1 MLKKAGFVVFR
12 IPAFQKFFTFLFL
25 TLADI
30 KIVKMKKVFILVVSC
45 LCILTSCDQPK
56 EKKITNKYIEEPHSF
71 AQPNDAIITHL
82 DLNID
87 VNFETEV
94 ISGTATY
101 NIANN
106 GATKIILD
114 AKYLDID
121 EVKADGEKTT
131 FTLGD
136 MDEQLGQPLTIII
149 KETTKKIAI
158 TYKTTAKT
166 EALQWLNAQQTADKT
181 SPFLFTQGQAILT
194 RTWIPIQD
202 SPQIR
207 ITYNATVKVPLE
219 LMAVM
224 SAENLK
230 EKTTDGI
237 YNFKMAQPIPAYLIA
252 LAIGD
257 IEYKAI
263 SDRTGVYAEKSMID
277 KVHTEF
283 LDMEKMVLAAENLYG
298 AYDWEQFDIIVL
310 PPSFPFGGMENPRLT
325 FATPTVI
332 AGDKSLT
339 SLVAHELAHSWS
351 GNLVTNATWNDFWL
365 NEGFTVYFEIRIM
378 EALYGKERANML
390 ALIGRQDLDD
400 ELESL
405 IDTPN
410 DTKLKLD
417 LKGRNPDDGM
427 NSIAYDKGYLFLRT
441 LEEKVGRKKMDA
453 FLKSYFKKNAF
464 STTNTEDF
472 ITYLNTNLLEKNNI
486 TFNTEEWIYKP
497 GVPDN
502 AAIIQ
507 SNAFSSVEKNL
518 QTFIETNTV
527 DVITTN
533 EWTPQE
539 WVHFI
544 RNFPEDIEID
554 QIQQLDDTFNF
565 TESTNSYISMVWYEQ
580 SILND
585 YHGNGVDSKISEFL
599 NTVGRRWYVT
609 TLFKA
614 FKKAD
619 RIDDALT
626 IYKTA
631 RPNYHSVTANTIDAL
646 LLYNP

>member
-1 MLKKAGFVVFR
+1 M
-12 IPAFQKFFTFLFL
+12 
-25 TLADI
+25 
-30 KIVKMKKVFILVVSC
+30 
-45 LCILTSCDQPK
+45 TSK
-56 EKKITNKYIEEPHSF
+56 TYITETHSF
-71 AQPNDAIITHL
+71 AQPNDAVITHL
-82 DLNID
+82 DLDID
-87 VNFETEV
+87 VNFDTQV

-101 NIANN
+101 DIVNN
-106 GATKIILD
+106 GASQIILD
-114 AKYLDID
+114 SKFLDIK
-121 EVKADGEKTT
+121 EVTANGATT
-131 FTLGD
+131 KFQLGK
-136 MDEQLGQPLTIII
+136 MEETLGQPLTIDIQ
-149 KETTKKIAI
+149 EDTQKIAI
-158 TYKTTAKT
+158 TYNTTAQT
-166 EALQWLNAQQTADKT
+166 EALQWLTAQQTADKT
-181 SPFLFTQGQAILT
+181 NPFLFTQGQAILT

-207 ITYNATVKVPLE
+207 ITYNATVKVPSE

-224 SAENLK
+224 SAENPK
-230 EKTTDGI
+230 EKTADGI
-237 YNFKMAQPIPAYLIA
+237 YHFKMEQPIPAYLIA

-263 SDRTGVYAEKSMID
+263 SDRTGVYAEKSMLQ
-277 KVHTEF
+277 KVHVEF
-283 LDMEKMVLAAENLYG
+283 SDMEKMVVAAENLYG
-298 AYDWEQFDIIVL
+298 AYDWEQFDVIVL

-390 ALIGRQDLDD
+390 ALIGRQDLEDV
-400 ELESL
+400 LESMK
-405 IDTPN
+405 DNPN

-441 LEEKVGRKKMDA
+441 LEEKVGRGKMDT

-472 ITYLNTNLLEKNNI
+472 VTYLNANLLESNNVS
-486 TFNTEEWIYKP
+486 FNTEEWIYQP
-497 GVPDN
+497 GIPDN
-502 AAIIQ
+502 AAVIQ
-507 SNAFSSVEKNL
+507 SDAFSNVEKTL
-518 QTFIETNTV
+518 QTFIETDNI
-527 DVITTN
+527 DVAATRQ
-533 EWTPQE
+533 WTPQE
-539 WVHFI
+539 WVYFI
-544 RNFPEDIEID
+544 RNFPEDITIE
-554 QIQQLDDTFNF
+554 QMQELDNRFDF
-565 TESTNSYISMVWYEQ
+565 TVSTNSYINMVWYEQ
-580 SILND
+580 SILHG
-585 YHGNGVDSKISEFL
+585 YHGNNVDSKIAEFL

-614 FKKAD
+614 FKKVD
-619 RIDDALT
+619 RTEEAIA

-631 RPNYHSVTANTIDAL
+631 RPNYHSVTANTVDEL
-646 LLYNP
+646 LGVGLK

>member
-1 MLKKAGFVVFR
+1 MKKSIILFVS
-12 IPAFQKFFTFLFL
+12 TFLIMFNCE
-25 TLADI
+25 
-30 KIVKMKKVFILVVSC
+30 K
-45 LCILTSCDQPK
+45 PK
-56 EKKITNKYIEEPHSF
+56 EEKTINTYVDEPHSY
-71 AQPNDAIITHL
+71 AKPNEAVITHL
-82 DLNID
+82 DLNMK
-87 VNFETEV
+87 VNFDTQI
-94 ISGTATY
+94 ISAIATY
-101 NIANN
+101 DIQNN
-106 GATKIILD
+106 NASEIILD
-114 AKYLDID
+114 TKYLDISD
-121 EVKADGEKTT
+121 VKVDGESTSFEMGK
-131 FTLGD
+131 
-136 MDEQLGQPLTIII
+136 MDELLGQPLRIPINKNTKQIAVTYN
-149 KETTKKIAI
+149 TTD
-158 TYKTTAKT
+158 KT

-181 SPFLFTQGQAILT
+181 QPFLFTQGQAILT

-207 ITYNATVKVPLE
+207 ITYDATVKVPSE

-224 SAENLK
+224 SAENPK
-230 EKTTDGI
+230 EKTDDGI
-237 YNFKMAQPIPAYLIA
+237 YHFKMKQPIPAYLIA
-252 LAIGD
+252 LAVGD

-263 SDRTGVYAEKSMID
+263 SDRTGVYAEKSMIE

-283 LDMEKMVLAAENLYG
+283 SDMEKMVAAAENLYG
-298 AYDWEQFDIIVL
+298 TYDWEQFDVIVL

-365 NEGFTVYFEIRIM
+365 NEGFTVYFETRIM

-390 ALIGRQDLDD
+390 ALIGRQDLAE

-405 IDTPN
+405 KDSPN

-441 LEEKVGRKKMDA
+441 LEETVGREKMDA

-472 ITYLNTNLLEKNNI
+472 VKYLNTNLLEKNSI
-486 TFNTEEWIYKP
+486 TFNTDEWIYEP
-497 GVPDN
+497 GIPDN

-507 SNAFSSVEKNL
+507 SDALSTVEKTL
-518 QTFIETNTV
+518 KSFMDTNKI
-527 DVITTN
+527 DVEATN
-533 EWTPQE
+533 QWTPQE

-544 RNFPEDIEID
+544 RNFPKDITAG
-554 QIQQLDDTFNF
+554 QMQTLDDTFDF
-565 TESTNSYISMVWYEQ
+565 TNSTNSYINMVWYEQ
-580 SILND
+580 AINQN
-585 YHGNGVDSKISEFL
+585 YNGHNVNEKIEEFL
-599 NTVGRRWYVT
+599 TTVGRRWYVT

-614 FKKAD
+614 YKNSNRVDEALVIYKKA
-619 RIDDALT
+619 RA
-626 IYKTA
+626 
-631 RPNYHSVTANTIDAL
+631 NYHSVTANTIDEL
-646 LLYNP
+646 LGYQG

>member
-1 MLKKAGFVVFR
+1 
-12 IPAFQKFFTFLFL
+12 
-25 TLADI
+25 
-30 KIVKMKKVFILVVSC
+30 MKKVFILAVC
-45 LCILTSCDQPK
+45 CIFAFTNCKQPK
-56 EKKITNKYIEEPHSF
+56 ENTITNTYAEEPHSF
-71 AQPNDAIITHL
+71 AQPNQAVITHL
-82 DLNID
+82 DLDIAVD
-87 VNFETEV
+87 FDTQI

-101 NIANN
+101 NIKNN
-106 GATKIILD
+106 NAKEIILD
-114 AKYLDID
+114 AKYLNIID
-121 EVKADGEKTT
+121 VKADGEQTA

-136 MDEQLGQPLTIII
+136 SDEKLGQPLAISIQ
-149 KETTKKIAI
+149 ETTKKIAI
-158 TYKTTAKT
+158 TYQTTDKT

-181 SPFLFTQGQAILT
+181 NPFLFTQGQAILT

-207 ITYNATVKVPLE
+207 ITYNATVKVPSE

-224 SAENLK
+224 SAENPK
-230 EKTTDGI
+230 EKTADGV
-237 YNFKMAQPIPAYLIA
+237 YTFKMTQPIPAYLIA

-263 SDRTGVYAEKSMID
+263 SNRTGVYAEKSMIE
-277 KVHTEF
+277 KAHAEF
-283 LDMEKMVLAAENLYG
+283 SDMEKMVATAENLYG
-298 AYDWEQFDIIVL
+298 AYDWEQFDVIVL

-339 SLVAHELAHSWS
+339 TLVAHELAHSWS

-378 EALYGKERANML
+378 EALYGKERADML

-405 IDTPN
+405 KESPN

-417 LKGRNPDDGM
+417 LKGRDPDDGM

-441 LEEKVGRKKMDA
+441 LEEKVGRENMDA
-453 FLKSYFKKNAF
+453 FLKSYFKTHAF

-472 ITYLNTNLLEKNNI
+472 ITYLNTNLLDKNNI
-486 TFNTEEWIYKP
+486 KFNTEEWIYEA
-497 GVPDN
+497 GIPDN
-502 AAIIQ
+502 AAVIK
-507 SNAFSSVEKNL
+507 SDAFTTVKNVL
-518 QTFIETNTV
+518 TTFIET
-527 DVITTN
+527 DAIDTTKTS

-539 WVHFI
+539 WVYFI
-544 RNFPEDIEID
+544 RNFPEDITTS
-554 QIQQLDDTFNF
+554 QMQHLDDTFNF
-565 TESTNSYISMVWYEQ
+565 SESTNSYITMVWFEQ
-580 SILND
+580 SILNN
-585 YHGNGVDSKISEFL
+585 YHGNDVDARISEFL

-614 FKKAD
+614 FKKAN
-619 RIDDALT
+619 RIDEALA

-631 RPNYHSVTANTIDAL
+631 RPNYHTVTANTIDAL
-646 LLYNP
+646 LNE

>member
-1 MLKKAGFVVFR
+1 
-12 IPAFQKFFTFLFL
+12 
-25 TLADI
+25 
-30 KIVKMKKVFILVVSC
+30 MKKVFFLAITFL
-45 LCILTSCDQPK
+45 LILTSCNQPK
-56 EKKITNKYIEEPHSF
+56 EKMTSKTYITETHSF
-71 AQPNDAIITHL
+71 AQPNDAVITHL
-82 DLNID
+82 DLDID
-87 VNFETEV
+87 VNFDTQV

-101 NIANN
+101 DIVNN
-106 GATKIILD
+106 GASQIILD
-114 AKYLDID
+114 SKFLDIK
-121 EVKADGEKTT
+121 EVTANGATT
-131 FTLGD
+131 KFQLGK
-136 MDEQLGQPLTIII
+136 MEETLGQPLTIAIQ
-149 KETTKKIAI
+149 EDTQKIAI
-158 TYKTTAKT
+158 TYNTTAQT
-166 EALQWLNAQQTADKT
+166 EALQWLTAQQTADKT
-181 SPFLFTQGQAILT
+181 NPFLFTQGQAILT

-207 ITYNATVKVPLE
+207 ITYNATVKVPSE

-224 SAENLK
+224 SAENPK
-230 EKTTDGI
+230 EKTADGI
-237 YNFKMAQPIPAYLIA
+237 YHFKMEQPIPAYLIA

-263 SDRTGVYAEKSMID
+263 SDRTGVYAEKSMLQ
-277 KVHTEF
+277 KVHVEF
-283 LDMEKMVLAAENLYG
+283 SDMEKMVVAAENLYG
-298 AYDWEQFDIIVL
+298 AYDWEQFDVIVL

-390 ALIGRQDLDD
+390 ALIGRQDLEDV
-400 ELESL
+400 LESMK
-405 IDTPN
+405 DNPN

-441 LEEKVGRKKMDA
+441 LEEKVGRGKMDT

-472 ITYLNTNLLEKNNI
+472 VTYLNANLLESNNVS
-486 TFNTEEWIYKP
+486 FNTEEWIYQP
-497 GVPDN
+497 GIPDN
-502 AAIIQ
+502 AAVIQ
-507 SNAFSSVEKNL
+507 SDAFSNVEKTL
-518 QTFIETNTV
+518 QTFIETDNI
-527 DVITTN
+527 DVAATRQ
-533 EWTPQE
+533 WTPQE
-539 WVHFI
+539 WVYFI
-544 RNFPEDIEID
+544 RNFPEDITIE
-554 QIQQLDDTFNF
+554 QMQELDNRFDF
-565 TESTNSYISMVWYEQ
+565 TVSTNSYINMVWYEQ
-580 SILND
+580 SILHG
-585 YHGNGVDSKISEFL
+585 YHGNNVDSKIAEFL

-614 FKKAD
+614 FKKVD
-619 RIDDALT
+619 RTEEAIA

-631 RPNYHSVTANTIDAL
+631 RPNYHSVTANTVDEL
-646 LLYNP
+646 LGVGLK